1 MSTLTIDLPDDL
13 AARLAV
19 ASEQKHVPPATIV
32 REALER
38 TLRAAPAEA
47 PKGRTFRDAL
57 NEAGAMGC
65 IDSGVSDLATN
76 PKHLEGF
83 GKWRA

>member
-38 TLRAAPAEA
+38 TS
-47 PKGRTFRDAL
+47 GRRQRRHRK
-57 NEAGAMGC
+57 AGRSVM
-65 IDSGVSDLATN
+65 L
-76 PKHLEGF
+76 
-83 GKWRA
+83 